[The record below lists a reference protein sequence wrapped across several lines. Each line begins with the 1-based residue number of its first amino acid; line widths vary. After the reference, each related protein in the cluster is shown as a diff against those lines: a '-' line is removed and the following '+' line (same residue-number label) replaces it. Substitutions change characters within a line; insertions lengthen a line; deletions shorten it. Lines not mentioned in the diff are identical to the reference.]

1 MSEVDT
7 SDGWAAYIEYP
18 FISSIFERLKDS
30 TELLLLLQSNALAP
44 ASFRFSFRHST
55 AFRCDV
61 MVKSTWKNP
70 RGGSGNTKVL
80 NLDKQA
86 WLKDYPEHERPSR
99 AVLAMLDVSQG
110 FIDKHGVDKAL
121 KSTRLG
127 ITPEILDLAD
137 ENDIDY
143 SLAGSLTGA
152 ATND

>member
-70 RGGSGNTKVL
+70 RHRQARCGQGS
-80 NLDKQA
+80 
-86 WLKDYPEHERPSR
+86 E
-99 AVLAMLDVSQG
+99 
-110 FIDKHGVDKAL
+110 KHPPGYH
-121 KSTRLG
+121 S
-127 ITPEILDLAD
+127 
-137 ENDIDY
+137 
-143 SLAGSLTGA
+143 
-152 ATND
+152 